1 MKNWSKENKK
11 VIVLLSIMIVLII
24 IYLNIL
30 HAQIEKDRYVSK
42 LEQIVAKNENPTF
55 QISQIY
61 LCSSANAIDGTESQ
75 TLENLDLYQYTDIA
89 IYINNNDEEG
99 LTNKNTIK
107 KLYIDNIQIQTSS
120 GEGTQ
125 ALVYTN
131 LLNIGSRD
139 KLKAML
145 ASSNSLSNMQN
156 NQIDFNIINT
166 NTENNQAN
174 YENPTFYGDCS
185 NPITLKYINK
195 LNKTYSVGEGDST
208 MFDGTIL
215 QKAGVSVDELNCK
228 VKFKINIINNED
240 DYYSAWVNFQIPL
253 SDIYEGTSIKRKT
266 TAGIQYNFI
275 WGTVLL

>member
-89 IYINNNDEEG
+89 IYINNNDENG

-107 KLYIDNIQIQTSS
+107 KLYIDNIEIQTNS
-120 GEGTQ
+120 GAGTQ

-131 LLNIGSRD
+131 LLRIGSREQ
-139 KLKAML
+139 LKKML
-145 ASSNSLSNMQN
+145 TSSNSLSNMQN

-166 NTENNQAN
+166 NIENNQSD
-174 YENPTFYGDCS
+174 YENPTFYSDCS
-185 NPITLKYINK
+185 KPITLKYINK
-195 LNKTYSVGEGDST
+195 LNKTYAVGKDNSA

-215 QKAGVSVDELNCK
+215 QRAGVSVDELNCK

-253 SDIYEGTSIKRKT
+253 DDIYNGTSIKRKT
-266 TAGIQYNFI
+266 TAGIQYNFFTI
-275 WGTVLL
+275 

>member
-61 LCSSANAIDGTESQ
+61 LCSSANAIDSTESQ
-75 TLENLDLYQYTDIA
+75 TLQNLDLYQYTDIA
-89 IYINNNDEEG
+89 IYINNNDENG
-99 LTNKNTIK
+99 LTNQNTIK
-107 KLYIDNIQIQTSS
+107 KLYIDNIEIQTNS

-131 LLNIGSRD
+131 LLKIGSRD

-145 ASSNSLSNMQN
+145 TSSNGLSNMQN

-166 NTENNQAN
+166 NIENNQAD
-174 YENPTFYGDCS
+174 YENPTFYSDCS

-195 LNKTYSVGEGDST
+195 LNKTYSVGEDNSA

-215 QKAGVSVDELNCK
+215 EKAGVSVDELNCK

-253 SDIYEGTSIKRKT
+253 DDIYNGTSIKRKT
-266 TAGIQYNFI
+266 TAGIQYNFFTI
-275 WGTVLL
+275 

>member
-89 IYINNNDEEG
+89 IYINNNDENG

-107 KLYIDNIQIQTSS
+107 KLYIDNIEIQTNS
-120 GEGTQ
+120 GAGTQ

-131 LLNIGSRD
+131 LLRIGSREQ
-139 KLKAML
+139 LKKML
-145 ASSNSLSNMQN
+145 TSSNSLSNMQN

-166 NTENNQAN
+166 NIENNQSD
-174 YENPTFYGDCS
+174 YENPTFYSDCS

-195 LNKTYSVGEGDST
+195 LNKTYAVGKDNSA

-215 QKAGVSVDELNCK
+215 QRAGVSVDELNCK

-253 SDIYEGTSIKRKT
+253 DDIYNGTSIKRKT
-266 TAGIQYNFI
+266 TAGIQYNFFTI
-275 WGTVLL
+275 

>member
-42 LEQIVAKNENPTF
+42 LEQIVAKNEKPTF

-185 NPITLKYINK
+185 NPITLKYIK
-195 LNKTYSVGEGDST
+195 ERYHV
-208 MFDGTIL
+208 
-215 QKAGVSVDELNCK
+215 
-228 VKFKINIINNED
+228 
-240 DYYSAWVNFQIPL
+240 
-253 SDIYEGTSIKRKT
+253 
-266 TAGIQYNFI
+266 
-275 WGTVLL
+275 

>member
-1 MKNWSKENKK
+1 MKNWSKKNKK
-11 VIVLLSIMIVLII
+11 IIILLSIMVVLII

-30 HAQIEKDRYVSK
+30 HTQIERARYVSQ

-61 LCSSANAIDGTESQ
+61 LCSSANAIDSTESQ
-75 TLENLDLYQYTDIA
+75 TLQNLDLYQYTDIA
-89 IYINNNDEEG
+89 IYINNNDENG
-99 LTNKNTIK
+99 LTNQNTIK
-107 KLYIDNIQIQTSS
+107 KLYIDNIEIQTNS

-131 LLNIGSRD
+131 LLKIGSRD

-145 ASSNSLSNMQN
+145 TSSNGLSNMQN

-166 NTENNQAN
+166 NIENNQAD
-174 YENPTFYGDCS
+174 YENPTFYSDCS

-195 LNKTYSVGEGDST
+195 LNKTYSVGEDNSA

-215 QKAGVSVDELNCK
+215 EKAGVSVDELNCK

-253 SDIYEGTSIKRKT
+253 DDIYNGTSIKRKT
-266 TAGIQYNFI
+266 TAGIQYNFFTI
-275 WGTVLL
+275 